1 MKPLCEKWGIEGR
14 KEAGREVPFPS
25 KSPPEP
31 GDREEALLL
40 KRWVMFMGTTMAV
53 AVVLPLVGVLC
64 ANKLEHKYA
73 STSNKGKL

>member
-1 MKPLCEKWGIEGR
+1 
-14 KEAGREVPFPS
+14 
-25 KSPPEP
+25 
-31 GDREEALLL
+31 
-40 KRWVMFMGTTMAV
+40 MFMGTTMAV